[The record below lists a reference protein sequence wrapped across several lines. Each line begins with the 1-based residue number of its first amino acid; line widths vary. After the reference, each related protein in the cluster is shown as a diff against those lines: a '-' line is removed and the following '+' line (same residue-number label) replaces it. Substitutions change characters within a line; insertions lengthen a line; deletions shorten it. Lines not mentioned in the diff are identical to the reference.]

1 MQWYPHVL
9 MNSLGGHTSRNVDQT
24 NSTFPFYISGFLE
37 DSFWGKEFKSFLPT
51 FEGLWSNISSPFHQI
66 CSFPRFSTIWTPSSS
81 EGGHSWCSKGPGP
94 LKTTPLGNISWHQ
107 ALKIYLPFIPTLLVL
122 VSVEETID
130 ESLSFSW
137 KTVSDPEM
145 VITVLN
151 PLQFI

>member
-1 MQWYPHVL
+1 M
-9 MNSLGGHTSRNVDQT
+9 
-24 NSTFPFYISGFLE
+24 
-37 DSFWGKEFKSFLPT
+37 
-51 FEGLWSNISSPFHQI
+51 
-66 CSFPRFSTIWTPSSS
+66 
-81 EGGHSWCSKGPGP
+81 
-94 LKTTPLGNISWHQ
+94 
-107 ALKIYLPFIPTLLVL
+107 LLVP